1 MALYLPCCRASSG
14 QSIFAQYTV
23 DFTKQ
28 HNGGG
33 REVSMLEACILKR
46 WRQRQPGLGRGGGGG
61 GAEKKERQ
69 FGGGG
74 PPPCAFP
81 PFFSSPPPPPFFFRA
96 IQFIY
101 GRQSISESGSSVLC
115 VLLGLSLVLIVRH
128 VLHVVS
134 HMASWAG
141 GPLTK
146 PKLCPA
152 FKTSIV
158 VCERKTN

>member
-1 MALYLPCCRASSG
+1 
-14 QSIFAQYTV
+14 
-23 DFTKQ
+23 
-28 HNGGG
+28 
-33 REVSMLEACILKR
+33 MLEACILKR
-46 WRQRQPGLGRGGGGG
+46 RRQRQPGPGRAGERG
-61 GAEKKERQ
+61 EKKGETVW
-69 FGGGG
+69 GDG

-81 PFFSSPPPPPFFFRA
+81 PFFCPPPPSFRA

-115 VLLGLSLVLIVRH
+115 VLLGLSLVLIVKH

>member
-1 MALYLPCCRASSG
+1 MLPGQLRAVYLCTIYSRLHKTAQWGRQGGEHVRGVHIKEMEAKAARAG
-14 QSIFAQYTV
+14 
-23 DFTKQ
+23 
-28 HNGGG
+28 
-33 REVSMLEACILKR
+33 
-46 WRQRQPGLGRGGGGG
+46 PGRGGGGQKKRRDSLG
-61 GAEKKERQ
+61 GV
-69 FGGGG
+69 G
-74 PPPCAFP
+74 PLPVPSLP
-81 PFFSSPPPPPFFFRA
+81 SSPPPPPPFFFRA

>member
-1 MALYLPCCRASSG
+1 
-14 QSIFAQYTV
+14 
-23 DFTKQ
+23 
-28 HNGGG
+28 
-33 REVSMLEACILKR
+33 MLEACILKR
-46 WRQRQPGLGRGGGGG
+46 RRQRQPGLGRAGEVG
-61 GAEKKERQ
+61 EKKRRDSL
-69 FGGGG
+69 GGVD
-74 PPPCAFP
+74 PLPVPSIP
-81 PFFSSPPPPPFFFRA
+81 SSPPPPSLFRA
-96 IQFIY
+96 IQCIY

-146 PKLCPA
+146 PKLYPA